1 MRSDYRPSRGS
12 GRRGRRL
19 GVVVAVA
26 LAMLATLVA
35 AAPAKVGTTVAPRVV
50 WRDCGGGFECA
61 TIKVPLDYDRPHGR
75 RIELALIR
83 LPAGNPARRI
93 GSLFTNPGG
102 PGTSGIGH
110 VRDLAR
116 LAYPA
121 KVQARFDI
129 VGFDPRGVG
138 ASTPVRCFDSP
149 EEQQAVFQQRSD
161 NPSNAAT
168 VSARRRRCIGTGPA
182 LPGTLP
188 DGCCLICRPRM
199 WHGILMCCVP
209 RLVTEA

>member
-1 MRSDYRPSRGS
+1 MYSETSMRFDYRPSTGS

-35 AAPAKVGTTVAPRVV
+35 AAPAEVGTAVAPRVV

-61 TIKVPLDYDRPHGR
+61 TIRVPLDYDRPHGR

-138 ASTPVRCFDSP
+138 ASTPVRCFGSP
-149 EEQQAVFQQRSD
+149 EEQQEFF
-161 NPSNAAT
+161 SNGPT
-168 VSARRRRCIGTGPA
+168 IPVTRR
-182 LPGTLP
+182 
-188 DGCCLICRPRM
+188 
-199 WHGILMCCVP
+199 
-209 RLVTEA
+209 